1 MLFAYDMSDS
11 KYAGARAVHLKD
23 LRNIDEKYNEKN
35 ISYFTLQKWSKN
47 TWYPLNEFIKL
58 QNEIKKNCHIEF
70 GANLTSNTFYYVL
83 LDLKK
88 IQIVPNVIK
97 THSLALRNYFEPSL
111 IQKLQHEIDKNNI
124 LIISFENND
133 KLLNL
138 DNYSQPRKIDLNI
151 NSNKVKKFL
160 YLYFPRKCKI
170 A

>member
-11 KYAGARAVHLKD
+11 KYAGSRAAHLKD

-47 TWYPLNEFIKL
+47 TWYPLNEFIKF
-58 QNEIKKNCHIEF
+58 QNEIKRNCHIEF
-70 GANLTSNTFYYVL
+70 GANLTSNTFYYIL
-83 LDLKK
+83 LDFKK
-88 IQIVPNVIK
+88 IQVVPNVIK
-97 THSLALRNYFEPSL
+97 THSLTLRNYFEPSL

-133 KLLNL
+133 KLLKF
-138 DNYSQPRKIDLNI
+138 DNYSPPRKINLNI
-151 NSNKVKKFL
+151 NSNQVDKFL
-160 YLYFPRKCKI
+160 YLYFPKKCKV